1 MSARESV
8 VPRSEAV
15 EHVFV
20 DGDWRPKEEARVSVF
35 DHGLLYGDGVYEGLR
50 AYGGRVFMAEA
61 HLQRIARSARC
72 LGIELPKTTREITA
86 LIEQGMAR
94 NSVSD
99 AYIRLLV
106 TR

>member
-61 HLQRIARSARC
+61 HLQRLARSARC
-72 LGIELPKTTREITA
+72 LGIDLPKTTSEITA
-86 LIEQGMAR
+86 LIEQGMTR
-94 NSVSD
+94 N
-99 AYIRLLV
+99 
-106 TR
+106 TT